1 VPDLN
6 NLIQSVLA
14 GGNLDAISQHLGTS
28 NEETAAGVAATL
40 PTLLGALAG
49 NASTPHGEQS
59 LASALEQHHDGSV
72 LDSIG
77 GLLSGSLGGPA
88 TNGAGILGHLLGD
101 NNEQT
106 HVVNS
111 LAGKSGVSPTLI
123 AKLMPLLA
131 PMVMGWL
138 GKQMMGGGSRSAA
151 AQSGS
156 GMGGGGMGGGPLGGL
171 LGGVLGQ
178 VMGGG
183 ASGGG
188 GGLADMLGGLLG
200 GGGMGGQQQQQ
211 QQQQKP
217 AASGIDLGSILGS
230 VFGK

>member
-1 VPDLN
+1 MPDLN
-6 NLIQSVLA
+6 NLIQSVFA
-14 GGNLDAISQHLGTS
+14 GGNLDALSQHLGTS

-59 LASALEQHHDGSV
+59 LASALEQHHDGSI
-72 LDSIG
+72 LDSLG
-77 GLLSGSLGGPA
+77 GLLSGSFGGPA
-88 TNGAGILGHLLGD
+88 GNGAGILGHLIGD
-101 NNEQT
+101 NSQQDQ
-106 HVVNS
+106 VVNS

-138 GKQMMGGGSRSAA
+138 GKQMGGGNRVAA
-151 AQSGS
+151 SSGG
-156 GMGGGGMGGGPLGGL
+156 GMGGGLGAGGPLGGL

-183 ASGGG
+183 GGASG

-200 GGGMGGQQQQQ
+200 GGGMGGGGQQQSAQAG
-211 QQQQKP
+211 P
-217 AASGIDLGSILGS
+217 DLGAILGS

>member
-1 VPDLN
+1 MPDLN

-88 TNGAGILGHLLGD
+88 TNGTGILGHLIGD
-101 NNEQT
+101 SGQQNQ
-106 HVVNS
+106 VVNS
-111 LAGKSGVSPTLI
+111 LSGKSGVSPSLI

-138 GKQMMGGGSRSAA
+138 GKQMMGGGGNRVAA
-151 AQSGS
+151 SQSGG
-156 GMGGGGMGGGPLGGL
+156 GMGGGGMGGGALGGL

-178 VMGGG
+178 VMGGSGG
-183 ASGGG
+183 ASGG

-200 GGGMGGQQQQQ
+200 GGMGGQQQQQ
-211 QQQQKP
+211 QQQQ
-217 AASGIDLGSILGS
+217 AAPGLDLGSILGS